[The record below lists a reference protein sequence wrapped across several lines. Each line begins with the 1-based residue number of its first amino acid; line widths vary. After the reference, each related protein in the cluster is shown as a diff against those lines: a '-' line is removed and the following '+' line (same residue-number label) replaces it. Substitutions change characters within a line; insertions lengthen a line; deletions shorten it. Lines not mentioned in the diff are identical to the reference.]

1 MDAVCWRTTDL
12 GSPLLPAVVAVELAA
27 VGSPA
32 LVVFPHGPWD
42 CTVASFAGVA
52 TGGHVNVT
60 PALVVF
66 PHGPWDCRV
75 GSRVYSR
82 LD

>member
-1 MDAVCWRTTDL
+1 MEA
-12 GSPLLPAVVAVELAA
+12 GGAELAA

-66 PHGPWDCRV
+66 PHGPWDYGPWDCRV
-75 GSRVYSR
+75 GSRV
-82 LD
+82 